1 MTAKANRV
9 RAALAT
15 LLRESA
21 GATGAAAVA

>member
-15 LLRESA
+15 LVSESQA
-21 GATGAAAVA
+21 GGAAAVA